1 MALAVPALRSCPEA
15 VRAPGS
21 EGSQEGSQGMPE
33 RQSVLVSVDN
43 SPEFPTTLS
52 RARHIALRL
61 DAPLMLVSVLYDP
74 YVAGRRFGDSDG
86 LKKLRRAVMQRELE
100 GLEVLCNDIAKSGLT
115 VSGRVV
121 WDRPKAD
128 ALARQVMALDPLML
142 VVSAHRTRLVD
153 KLLLSYTDWQV
164 LSRVPCPVLRVAD
177 RPYADEPVIAVAVDP
192 MHDNDKPAAFDDR
205 LVASAIELR
214 DGLGGEL
221 ALLHAVEDL
230 QAVVMLTA
238 PGGGAMP
245 VADAD
250 LQTALEDEHR
260 KRLQALAGRHGIER
274 QNLHI
279 ASGIDTMV
287 LSGFAES
294 LHADVMVM
302 GIVSRSRFKEVV
314 VGNTAE
320 RLVERLSCDLLAVKP
335 EGFECPVK
343 HGGDVDV
350 LSTGAI
356 RPPASAAEPG

>member
-1 MALAVPALRSCPEA
+1 
-15 VRAPGS
+15 
-21 EGSQEGSQGMPE
+21 MPE
-33 RQSVLVSVDN
+33 RQSVLVSVDD
-43 SPEFPTTLS
+43 SPEFPTTLG
-52 RARHIALRL
+52 RARRYAQQL
-61 DAPLMLVSVLYDP
+61 DAPLSLVSVLYDP
-74 YVAGRRFGDSDG
+74 YVAGRRFGDSEG

-100 GLEVLCNDIAKSGLT
+100 GLEVLCNDIAKSGLE

-177 RPYADEPVIAVAVDP
+177 RPYADKPVIAVAVDP

-205 LVASAIELR
+205 LIASAAGIC

-221 ALLHAVEDL
+221 ALLHAVQDL

-260 KRLQALAGRHGIER
+260 KRLQALAERHGVDR
-274 QNLHI
+274 RNLHV
-279 ASGIDTMV
+279 ASGIDTMI
-287 LSGFAES
+287 LSEFAES
-294 LHADVMVM
+294 LRADVMVM
-302 GIVSRSRFKEVV
+302 GVVSRSRFKEVV
-314 VGNTAE
+314 IGNTAE
-320 RLVERLSCDLLAVKP
+320 RLIERLSCDLLAVKP
-335 EGFECPVK
+335 EGFECPVQQSS
-343 HGGDVDV
+343 DVDV

-356 RPPASAAEPG
+356 KPPASAVESG